1 MKRIDFLYGV
11 VSITIFLSCQYFSKC
26 MDSWTYR
33 SIGLLP
39 VIIHI
44 MKTHQNLSLPNV
56 LQNTFVLYF
65 HIFDCSISWS
75 DICFVKRKGFDKV
88 SDSMLPSL
96 FSLSLYGVSYSIRS
110 KIRQYERLYT

>member
-1 MKRIDFLYGV
+1 
-11 VSITIFLSCQYFSKC
+11 

-65 HIFDCSISWS
+65 HIFDCFISWS

-96 FSLSLYGVSYSIRS
+96 FPLSLYGVSYSIRS